1 MYFEG
6 KRILN
11 KNINEAP
18 LKNEK
23 ILYNGTTVK
32 LNEKKGMKNWGKRLK
47 RLHWDDFHY
56 RGEIKI
62 IGKATDMRT
71 CKECKRVL
79 GVTAFTT
86 SNIRQDGSYYLMN
99 MCRECG
105 NKVRQEQREVAKL
118 APPAPDYCDS
128 CYKSVLPVESESG
141 RGYQN
146 VKLQVDHIHGTHTFR
161 GWICSN
167 CNSGMGKLG
176 DDLKG
181 LLHCALYLEND
192 KDKIIELLNKIYEE
206 SR

>member
-1 MYFEG
+1 MYSEG
-6 KRILN
+6 KRIRN
-11 KNINEAP
+11 KNINDSP

-23 ILYNGTTVK
+23 M
-32 LNEKKGMKNWGKRLK
+32 LNEKNGMKNWGKRLK
-47 RLHWDDFHY
+47 RLHWGDFHY

-62 IGKATDMRT
+62 IGKATDMRP

-105 NKVRQEQREVAKL
+105 NKVRQEQRIVAKN

-128 CYKSVLPVESESG
+128 CYKPVLPLEGG
-141 RGYQN
+141 RAGQN
-146 VKLQVDHIHGTHTFR
+146 VKLQVDHIHGTHIFR

-181 LLHCALYLEND
+181 LLHCVLYLEND
-192 KDKIIELLNKIYEE
+192 KDKIIEVLNEVYKQINGQG
-206 SR
+206 